1 MSGNFEILS
10 TETSGRSEST
20 SGFAF
25 FADAYKGASDFVE
38 KHPIAAAGMV
48 IAAVAAPRLGT
59 TLLRKLGS
67 AAPLADEA
75 ASVAAIGRADA
86 TVFKS
91 ELPALSELPAVS
103 QAASNPRFRINADA
117 SIRRFQPEDEMR
129 VGEIANRLGLD
140 KFYEGGRTTVL
151 EAQGHGIV
159 GYGQIIPGWT
169 RNGSVTPGK
178 VEILG
183 VLPEFRNRSNMLIK
197 GMVDDMRDVGGTWRT
212 SAFDDTS
219 GRLMRYYEKK
229 NLVQVHD
236 RWSSTSGSGHHPIT
250 HYTFS
255 VR

>member
-10 TETSGRSEST
+10 TETGSRSETT
-20 SGFAF
+20 SDSWF
-25 FADAYKGASDFVE
+25 FADAYKSATDFVE

-48 IAAVAAPRLGT
+48 IAAVAAPRLGSSIF
-59 TLLRKLGS
+59 RRLG
-67 AAPLADEA
+67 AGATLADEA
-75 ASVAAIGRADA
+75 AAVSAVGR
-86 TVFKS
+86 S
-91 ELPALSELPAVS
+91 EANLFIKTEMPTLSE
-103 QAASNPRFRINADA
+103 AAANPRFRIKADA
-117 SIRRFQPEDEMR
+117 SIRRFQPEDEQR
-129 VGEIANRLGLD
+129 IGEIANRLGLD

-159 GYGQIIPGWT
+159 GYGQIIPGWN
-169 RNGSVTPGK
+169 RNGNVTPGK

-183 VLPEFRNRSNMLIK
+183 VLPEFRNRSSMLIK
-197 GMVDDMRDVGGTWRT
+197 SLVDDMRDVGGTWRT

-255 VR
+255 VK